1 MTLQEQKQI
10 FGDNLR
16 RLLSERGLQQV
27 EVCAAIGVP
36 PQTFNNWMLGQ
47 TLPRMNKVQ
56 ALADFLHLPKS
67 ALIDPPGTEP
77 ATVEALL
84 MIRPDLDALLEAARH
99 LSPSDVQT
107 LIGLAKRLG
116 GDLDV

>member
-1 MTLQEQKQI
+1 MKFDETKKI
-10 FGDNLR
+10 FSQNLR
-16 RLLSERGLQQV
+16 RFLEERGLEQV
-27 EVCAAIGVP
+27 EVADALGVP
-36 PQTFNNWMLGQ
+36 PQTFNSWAKGKA
-47 TLPRMNKVQ
+47 LPRMDKVQ
-56 ALADFLHLPKS
+56 ALADFLKLPKS
-67 ALIDPPGTEP
+67 ALLDPPGTEP